1 MSGNFIYR
9 HRVEPGVKLY
19 VPTESFPIPLRYI
32 DVIRRTHTSLDV
44 LQENRS
50 SQHKLKN
57 LQTGMCGPG
66 AADKKNKQQHGLI
79 ICGQKFGQ

>member
-1 MSGNFIYR
+1 MTLKPETIFLSMSGNFKNR

-19 VPTESFPIPLRYI
+19 VPTEESFPTPLRYI

-50 SQHKLKN
+50 SQ
-57 LQTGMCGPG
+57 Q
-66 AADKKNKQQHGLI
+66 
-79 ICGQKFGQ
+79 